1 MTHIRSYQ
9 NYGSLIEALLSCPT
23 DEEVKI
29 LAANQ
34 ELIDHVLVE
43 TMQQIATSLVKLD
56 NQEGANFLI
65 NLIPVIEMSIG
76 VPSAKFEETFN
87 KNKQIIDEKRKKAQL
102 GLIKALLD
110 CPSGSESKLLQ
121 AHVNLLDGSFVTIMT
136 EVALNLKDQGRIN
149 AFQFLF
155 DLMTELSQAL
165 AYRNGLPYIKHIE
178 NLLRCP
184 QGQERQ
190 LLNSRPDLF
199 NYGLVRKME
208 EFADLLEE
216 QGRDYHPDWLRT
228 LAAQIAD
235 EIKNPSPYL
244 KLVHDLINCAE
255 GEEINLLN
263 AHQELLDTNLVQMMT
278 QVADVMEQGGDVNQA
293 DMLRH
298 FAARLNYEQYEDLLI
313 ELLQA
318 TQDSQGNSQFVYPIL
333 QNSLDKLNDDLIQV
347 MKSWGDRVLTQKSPS
362 YKEALAGCLMN
373 LSNSIQ
379 HFPLG
384 NRAVNLEIAIAA
396 YELGLTA
403 FTLNTAPDY
412 WAKAQNNLGLA
423 YENRIQGDRAKNL
436 EQAIAY
442 YQKALEIYTY
452 KAFPVEWAITQNNL
466 GNAYAKRIRGQQA
479 ENYNQAIACYQ
490 NALQVRTRESFPE
503 KWAQTQNNLGLVYSD
518 LIQGNPVENLEKAI
532 TCFEN
537 ALEVRTREAFPEKW
551 AQSLNNLGVTYNLRI
566 RGDKAENVEMAIAC
580 FEFALEVRTRQAF
593 PKDWATTQMNLGY
606 AYSIRILGDKAE
618 NLEMAIQHDQN
629 ALQVYTLQAFPENW
643 AQIQNNLG
651 SAYRK
656 RIKGKQEE
664 NLQQS
669 ITCCQNALRVYTR
682 DAFPQMWASSQKNL
696 GLIYTKLE
704 QVAEAIECFESA
716 LEIYTPLSFPLNCFT
731 TGINLGEI
739 AFKSGDWQI
748 AIKGYAAAIEGY
760 EQLRTWIT
768 SEPSRQGLLPQAANL
783 YENIVQACINTGELG
798 KALEYVERS
807 RGKSLVELMVN
818 NDFKDGEIPQEVEE
832 LLQYYNYLQKIINQ
846 ERDRHQSDPT
856 ENMQTQS
863 RTSDRAA
870 YAPYTQKIAELE
882 KQKQLIWQRLRQK
895 DPLLAA
901 QKQVTAPQLYD
912 MQRLID
918 QPTTAILSF
927 YTTSNNTHV
936 FVLRHNQL
944 SCHTCKGQGFKKAQG
959 WMGTENGQP
968 EPINPAELIV
978 MPASEYEQMPLQI
991 CILFNWHRQDIEQKE
1006 IIDNVLDEVAKKLQ
1020 LEELISDRLQGI
1032 EELIIVPH
1040 LGLHLIPFAA
1050 LPIGNNQYLGDR
1062 FLIRY
1067 IPSCQILE
1075 FCQQRGEVNNDL
1087 TYGIVEDA
1095 TDDLPCASFEGEK
1108 IAEIFNIPKSQR
1120 LRGSSQATC
1129 NNYRQLA
1136 EQVQVLHCCHHAQ
1149 FRLDRPLES
1158 VLKLGD
1164 GNITLGQLMTPSWRL
1179 SQLCD
1184 VFLACC
1190 ETGLGVPEL
1199 LTGDMFTISIGF
1211 LCAGARSVVSS
1222 LWSVNDLAT
1231 ALFSIFYYH
1240 YRKYG
1245 NSRPEALRQAQI
1257 RLCKLKKEELLAI
1270 SKQTEIKRK
1279 EARNKRKQYPP
1290 GSAEYL
1296 EWDSEYRKYAG
1307 VTLEIDRV
1315 KNSNEEFPFSHPRYW
1330 AAFICQGLR

>member
-1 MTHIRSYQ
+1 MNKRCQQT
-9 NYGSLIEALLSCPT
+9 YGTLIEALLSCPK

-34 ELIDHVLVE
+34 ELIDNVLVE
-43 TMQQIATSLVKLD
+43 TMQQMAFSLVKLD

-65 NLIPVIEMSIG
+65 NLIPAIEMSIG

-87 KNKQIIDEKRKKAQL
+87 KNKQITDEKRKKAQL
-102 GLIKALLD
+102 ALIKALLD

-121 AHVNLLDGSFVTIMT
+121 AHPNLLDGSFVRMMS
-136 EVALNLKDQGRIN
+136 EVAVELRSQGSAN
-149 AFQFLF
+149 AYQFLLN
-155 DLMTELSQAL
+155 LMTELSQAL
-165 AYRNGLPYIKHIE
+165 VRRNSLPYIKHIE

-255 GEEINLLN
+255 GEDRNLLN
-263 AHQELLDTNLVQMMT
+263 AHQELLDSYLVQMME
-278 QVADVMEQGGDVNQA
+278 QVADAIEQRGDESRA
-293 DMLRH
+293 DALRR

-318 TQDSQGNSQFVYPIL
+318 TQDSQGNLQFVYPIL
-333 QNSLDKLNDDLIQV
+333 QNNLDKLTDDLIEFI
-347 MKSWGDRVLTQKSPS
+347 KTWWERTLSQKSPS
-362 YKEALAGCLMN
+362 YKEAVAEFLMN
-373 LSNSIQ
+373 LSSSIQ
-379 HFPLG
+379 NFPLG
-384 NRAVNLEIAIAA
+384 NHAVNLEIAIAV
-396 YELGLTA
+396 YELILTV
-403 FTLNTAPDY
+403 FTLKTAPDY
-412 WAKAQNNLGLA
+412 WANAQNNLGLA
-423 YENRIQGDRAKNL
+423 YENRIRGDRAENL
-436 EQAIAY
+436 EQAIVY

-452 KAFPVEWAITQNNL
+452 KAFPVEWAVAQNNL

-479 ENYNQAIACYQ
+479 ENYDRAIACYQ

-503 KWAQTQNNLGLVYSD
+503 KWAQTQNNLGLVYND
-518 LIQGNPVENLEKAI
+518 LIQGDPVENLEKAI

-537 ALEVRTREAFPEKW
+537 ALQIRTCEALPEKW
-551 AQSLNNLGVTYNLRI
+551 AQSLNNLGITYNLRI
-566 RGDKAENVEMAIAC
+566 RGEKAENVEMAIAC
-580 FEFALEVRTRQAF
+580 FESALEVRTRQAF
-593 PKDWATTQMNLGY
+593 PKDWATTQLNLGY

-618 NLEMAIQHDQN
+618 NLEMAIQHDRN

-651 SAYRK
+651 SHYRK

-669 ITCCQNALRVYTR
+669 ITCFQNALLIYTH
-682 DAFPQMWASSQKNL
+682 DAFPNKWASTQKNL
-696 GLIYTKLE
+696 GLIYTQLE
-704 QVAEAIECFESA
+704 QIAQAIECFESA
-716 LEIYTPLSFPLNCFT
+716 LEIFTPLSFPVNCFT

-760 EQLRTWIT
+760 EQLRTWIA
-768 SEPSRQGLLPQAANL
+768 SEPSRQGLLPQAGNL
-783 YENIVQACINTGELG
+783 YENMVQACINKGELG

-818 NDFKDGEIPQEVEE
+818 NDFKDGEIPQEIEE
-832 LLQYYNYLQKIINQ
+832 LLQHYNYLQKIINQ
-846 ERDRHQSDPT
+846 ERDRIDGDGT
-856 ENMQTQS
+856 ENIQIVS

-870 YAPYTQKIAELE
+870 YAPYTKRIAELE
-882 KQKQLIWQRLRQK
+882 KQKQSIWQLLRQK

-901 QKQVTAPQLYD
+901 QKQVTAPQFYG
-912 MQRLID
+912 MQRLIQ

-927 YTTSNNTHV
+927 YTTSNDTHV
-936 FVLRHNQL
+936 FVLRHNEL
-944 SCHTCKGQGFKKAQG
+944 SCHTSPGQGFKKAQG
-959 WMGTENGQP
+959 WIGAENGQL
-968 EPINPAELIV
+968 EPINPAELITIPV
-978 MPASEYEQMPLQI
+978 SEYEQMPLQI
-991 CILFNWHRQDIEQKE
+991 CILSNWHRQDIEQKE
-1006 IIDNVLDEVAKKLQ
+1006 IINYVLDEVAKKLQ
-1020 LEELISDRLQGI
+1020 LEELITNHLQGI
-1032 EELIIVPH
+1032 EELIIVPY

-1075 FCQQRGEVNNDL
+1075 FCQKPGEVNTYL
-1087 TYGIVEDA
+1087 SYGIVENA
-1095 TDDLPCASFEGEK
+1095 TDDLPWASFEGEE
-1108 IAEIFNIPKSQR
+1108 IAKIFNIPESQR

-1129 NNYRQLA
+1129 SNYLQLA
-1136 EQVQVLHCCHHAQ
+1136 KQVQVLHCCHHAQ

-1199 LTGDMFTISIGF
+1199 LTGDIFTISTGF
-1211 LCAGARSVVSS
+1211 LCAGAKSVVSS

-1231 ALFSIFYYH
+1231 SLFSIFYYH

-1257 RLCKLKKEELLAI
+1257 KLRQLKKADLLEISQQVEL
-1270 SKQTEIKRK
+1270 KRK

-1296 EWDSEYRKYAG
+1296 ECDREYKKYAG
-1307 VTLEIDRV
+1307 MTLEIDKV
-1315 KNSNEEFPFSHPRYW
+1315 KNLPEEFPFSDSRYW
-1330 AAFICQGLR
+1330 AAFICHGLR